1 MDEGVETRLLTTYI
15 YIYIHTHTIYTVD
28 LVATCVTRAVFELKH
43 SRGRLV
49 Q

>member
-1 MDEGVETRLLTTYI
+1 MDEGVETRLLTT